1 MPKTISL
8 INFIPYTAN
17 MPGRSKINKAISLII
32 KKFPSN
38 RVAYRNHKSLKKF
51 VKCLCYAKIKHEEYC
66 RNFFSNVQGFSMKA
80 GKTMQT
86 VMIVGA
92 GKGGTS
98 ILKIIKETAVL
109 DVKAMVDID
118 PDAEGLQLAR
128 KSGIPIGADWRQ
140 FMDQDIDIII
150 EVTGNEQ
157 VFIDIREARSKNTVL
172 IPGSVAFLIA
182 KLLEEKEELISKF
195 RNETYKHDLI
205 FNSTDDGMIVINNL
219 NEIIVFNRSAERM
232 TGIKRKDALG
242 KKINEI
248 ITDSMLPRVMAT
260 RRIEAN
266 QEMTLANGLKIIT
279 TRIPMLGE
287 NNELMGAFAVFKD
300 ITEVV
305 SLAEEITNLKDIQTM
320 LQAIIQSSEEAI
332 SVVDENGKG
341 ILINP
346 AYSRLTGLEEEKVIG
361 KPATA
366 DISEGESVHMKVL
379 QTRRAMRGVAMR
391 VGPKRKDV
399 IVNVAPVIVD
409 GKLKGSV
416 GVIHDVS
423 EIQNLNRELNRAR
436 QIIRTLEAK
445 YSFEDII
452 GISEEMTIAIEQAR
466 LGAKTPATVLLRG
479 ESGTGKELFAHA
491 IHNASDRKYNK
502 FIRVNCAALSESLL
516 ESELFGYEE
525 GAFSGA
531 KRGGKRGLFEEADK
545 GSIFLDEIGELTAN
559 TQAKLLRVL
568 QEHEITRVGGTKPI
582 SIDVRVI
589 AATNVNLE
597 KGIADGTFRE
607 DLYYRL
613 NRMPIHIP
621 SLRRRKEDIPLLCS
635 RLIQKINQEYGRNV
649 EGVTEQAVDK
659 LMAYN
664 WPGNVRELDNIL
676 GRAIIFMN
684 YNETKIEERHIPD
697 LGANNPSPSNEAS
710 EEAQNKSL
718 TQMVEQYEA
727 KVIRQTLQKLDGNK
741 TKTAKMLGLSVRNL
755 YYKLE
760 KYEIAKD
767 GMQ

>member
-1 MPKTISL
+1 
-8 INFIPYTAN
+8 
-17 MPGRSKINKAISLII
+17 
-32 KKFPSN
+32 
-38 RVAYRNHKSLKKF
+38 
-51 VKCLCYAKIKHEEYC
+51 
-66 RNFFSNVQGFSMKA
+66 
-80 GKTMQT
+80 MQT

-92 GKGGTS
+92 GKGGTA

-118 PDAEGLQLAR
+118 PDAEGLLLANE
-128 KSGIPIGADWRQ
+128 SGIPTGADWRQ
-140 FMDQDIDIII
+140 FMKQDIDIII

-205 FNSTDDGMIVINNL
+205 FNSTDDGMIVINNQT
-219 NEIIVFNRSAERM
+219 EIIVFNRSAERM

-346 AYSRLTGLEEEKVIG
+346 AYSKLTGLEEEKVIG

-452 GISEEMTIAIEQAR
+452 GTSEEMTIAIEQAR

-582 SIDVRVI
+582 TIDVRII

-649 EGVTEQAVDK
+649 EGVTEEAVDK

-684 YNETKIEERHIPD
+684 YSETKIEERHIPD
-697 LGANNPSPSNEAS
+697 LGANNPSPNIEAS

-718 TQMVEQYEA
+718 TQMIEQYEA
-727 KVIRQTLQKLDGNK
+727 RVIRQTLQKLDGNK

-760 KYEIAKD
+760 KYEIAKP

>member
-1 MPKTISL
+1 
-8 INFIPYTAN
+8 
-17 MPGRSKINKAISLII
+17 
-32 KKFPSN
+32 
-38 RVAYRNHKSLKKF
+38 
-51 VKCLCYAKIKHEEYC
+51 
-66 RNFFSNVQGFSMKA
+66 
-80 GKTMQT
+80 MQT

-92 GKGGTS
+92 GKGGTA

-118 PDAEGLQLAR
+118 PDADGLQIA
-128 KSGIPIGADWRQ
+128 KESGIPIGTDWRH

-219 NEIIVFNRSAERM
+219 SEITVFNRSAERM

-242 KKINEI
+242 KKINEV

-305 SLAEEITNLKDIQTM
+305 SLAEEITNLKEIQTM

-423 EIQNLNRELNRAR
+423 EIQNLNRELSRAR

-452 GISEEMTIAIEQAR
+452 GTSEEMTLAIEQAR

-568 QEHEITRVGGTKPI
+568 QEHEITRVGGTKPV

-649 EGVTEQAVDK
+649 EGVTEQAVNK
-659 LMAYN
+659 LMAYD

-684 YNETKIEERHIPD
+684 YNETEIEERHIPD
-697 LGANNPSPSNEAS
+697 LIGANNPSPSVETS
-710 EEAQNKSL
+710 EEAQTKTL
-718 TQMVEQYEA
+718 TQLVEQYEA
-727 KVIRQTLQKLDGNK
+727 KMIRQTLHKLDGNK
-741 TKTAKMLGLSVRNL
+741 TKTAKSLGLSVRNL

-760 KYEIAKD
+760 KYDIAKD

>member
-1 MPKTISL
+1 
-8 INFIPYTAN
+8 
-17 MPGRSKINKAISLII
+17 
-32 KKFPSN
+32 
-38 RVAYRNHKSLKKF
+38 
-51 VKCLCYAKIKHEEYC
+51 
-66 RNFFSNVQGFSMKA
+66 
-80 GKTMQT
+80 MQT

-92 GKGGTS
+92 GKGGTA

-109 DVKAMVDID
+109 DVKAMVDIN
-118 PDAEGLQLAR
+118 PGAEGLRIA
-128 KSGIPIGADWRQ
+128 KESGIPIGTDWRY

-205 FNSTDDGMIVINNL
+205 FNSTDDGMIVINNFS
-219 NEIIVFNRSAERM
+219 EITVFNRSAERM

-242 KKINEI
+242 KKINEV

-305 SLAEEITNLKDIQTM
+305 SLAEEITNLKEIQTM

-423 EIQNLNRELNRAR
+423 EIQNLNRELSRAR

-452 GISEEMTIAIEQAR
+452 GSSEEMKLAIEQAR

-649 EGVTEQAVDK
+649 EGVTEQAVNK
-659 LMAYN
+659 LMAYD

-684 YNETKIEERHIPD
+684 YNETDIEERHIPD
-697 LGANNPSPSNEAS
+697 LIGANKPSPSVETS
-710 EEAQNKSL
+710 EGAQTKTL
-718 TQMVEQYEA
+718 TQLVEQYEA
-727 KVIRQTLQKLDGNK
+727 KMIRQTLHKLDGNK
-741 TKTAKMLGLSVRNL
+741 TKTAKSLGLSVRNL

-760 KYEIAKD
+760 KYDIAKD